1 MTTKLRELMASEKVP
16 WSMAAYDGLT
26 AKLVCEAGYDVIAA
40 GGTSIAA
47 GLGLPDVEL
56 YSVTENLHATRN
68 IVAAST
74 VPVIADID
82 TGYGNAINVMR
93 TVREFEQIGCAG
105 LILEDQVS
113 PKICPAMGDAE
124 ILPLE
129 QALGKV
135 RAALAARTDPD
146 FVIVARTDAVDV
158 DEACRRVKA
167 FGEAGAD
174 MVFTVNKCSKSIA
187 DLRKIRKAAGVP
199 IKLHLMGW
207 VEELTYDEI
216 KSVAGVAGWG
226 FPTLFTVVAAL
237 RSNLAAIHKTKS
249 TQSLPIPMTALQDFK
264 SFIGFPEIEKLMD
277 EYMPAPAPA
286 EARPPQDAASKAVA

>member
-1 MTTKLRELMASEKVP
+1 MTTKLRELIASDNIP

-26 AKLVCEAGYDVIAA
+26 AKLVSEAGFDVIAA

-56 YSVTENLHATRN
+56 YSMTENLHATRT
-68 IVAAST
+68 IVAASS

-113 PKICPAMGDAE
+113 PKICPAMGEAE
-124 ILPLE
+124 ILPFE

-174 MVFTVNKCSKSIA
+174 MVFTVNKCSKNIS

-207 VEELTYDEI
+207 VEDLSYEEI

-226 FPTLFTVVAAL
+226 FPTLFTAVAAI
-237 RSNLAAIHKTKS
+237 RSNLGAIQRTKS
-249 TQSLPIPMTALQDFK
+249 TRDLPVPMTSLPEFK
-264 SFIGFPEIEKLMD
+264 AFIGFPEVEKLMD
-277 EYMPAPAPA
+277 EYMPPATPEPA
-286 EARPPQDAASKAVA
+286 KPQGVASKALA